1 MYYTGNSTF
10 MLRDRETKEM
20 KERKIDRVGMIAAGS
35 GITPMFQLI
44 QTVTGNPRDTT
55 SLSLVYSNNTPVSNL
70 SSLCSLTNLTLFS
83 SLT

>member
-10 MLRDRETKEM
+10 KIRDKETKEM

-44 QTVTGNPRDTT
+44 QTVNANPLDTT
-55 SLSLVYSNNTPVSNL
+55 SLSLIYSNRTPVSL
-70 SSLCSLTNLTLFS
+70 
-83 SLT
+83 